1 MNDPRLS
8 KEQRRER
15 VRQRVKLQFDEDKYE
30 YYPGV
35 EPPDYYNNDVRQLV
49 AIYVRVST
57 DDPRQTTSFEIQ
69 RQYYEEFVTRH
80 PNWVLVDIYAD
91 EGISGTSLKHRDQ
104 FNRMIDDCRAGKIT
118 LIICKS
124 VSRFARNV
132 VDFLEMVRM
141 LSEHNPPI
149 GVFFEAENIFSLNE
163 TAQMAL
169 SFQATMAEEESR
181 NKSRSM
187 ETSLRMRLDHGLLL
201 TPKLLGFMHDDE
213 GHLIPDPRTR
223 HLPKLIFYM
232 YLYGYTTAQIAEAL
246 TFVGQRTYR
255 GNIRWQPAVISY
267 VLHNERYCGDVFTRK
282 TYTQDV
288 LTHRKLK
295 NRGQRPRSRYLDT
308 HEAIISRDDF
318 IAVQHRL
325 NNARFGSK
333 SILPELMVIPQGLLR
348 GFVIINPRWGAF
360 QAQDYR
366 DASMS
371 AYMDGEDNAD
381 EVSIEFK
388 AGDFDLRGFE
398 IAHLDMTIVS
408 STPFVS
414 FFDKKIKFGQEC
426 LNRMQTDGYVELLV
440 HPSKQQ
446 FAVRRTTKDNRNAV
460 VWASTTSKRNQ
471 TRTIAATAFSDT
483 LYSLFGWDRANKYR
497 IFGTMFMNDSEQVYI
512 FNARDA
518 GVFLKANSFSGMMA
532 ASAMSAMT
540 PALKLGK
547 RVIGVPEER
556 ARTFGRDFYRQ
567 QSLTDVDSQTREQW
581 QLRIEGQLYS
591 TGQRLNV
598 TDYDELKEY
607 IRSQIGDW
615 KPQEVEQDDE

>member
-69 RQYYEEFVTRH
+69 RQYYEEFGTRH

-132 VDFLEMVRM
+132 VDFLGMVRM

-149 GVFFEAENIFSLNE
+149 CVFFEAENIFSLNE

-371 AYMDGEDNAD
+371 AYMNGEDNIG
-381 EVSIEFK
+381 S
-388 AGDFDLRGFE
+388 
-398 IAHLDMTIVS
+398 S
-408 STPFVS
+408 STLP
-414 FFDKKIKFGQEC
+414 
-426 LNRMQTDGYVELLV
+426 
-440 HPSKQQ
+440 
-446 FAVRRTTKDNRNAV
+446 
-460 VWASTTSKRNQ
+460 
-471 TRTIAATAFSDT
+471 RTICAVSALTSIYDKHGYHVLDRTLRLCVGTWEGERNSYSANILNGIARCIVAYGNTLQDDIFKDKVGKESVKTLVRTAKERMHGSLGYAEAMVIFYNKRSKAKLPIRR
-483 LYSLFGWDRANKYR
+483 LYG
-497 IFGTMFMNDSEQVYI
+497 
-512 FNARDA
+512 
-518 GVFLKANSFSGMMA
+518 
-532 ASAMSAMT
+532 
-540 PALKLGK
+540 
-547 RVIGVPEER
+547 
-556 ARTFGRDFYRQ
+556 
-567 QSLTDVDSQTREQW
+567 
-581 QLRIEGQLYS
+581 
-591 TGQRLNV
+591 NV
-598 TDYDELKEY
+598 TDEELEADEESIEDY
-607 IRSQIGDW
+607 
-615 KPQEVEQDDE
+615 E